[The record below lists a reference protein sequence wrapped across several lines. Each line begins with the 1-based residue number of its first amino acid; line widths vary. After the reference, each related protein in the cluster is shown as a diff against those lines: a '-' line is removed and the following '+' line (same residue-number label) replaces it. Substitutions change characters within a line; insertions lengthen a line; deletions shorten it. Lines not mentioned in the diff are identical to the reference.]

1 MKRVNFE
8 RQYWNQKAESK
19 NVDSEMHDKEIST
32 EEEIDILFKD
42 LDFAPKAI
50 LEIGC
55 GVGRLAIPTALK
67 FSQANVL
74 GIDISEGLLNIA
86 KNRAKNIE
94 ASVNNLGFQHT
105 KGRKLP
111 NDYQSDFI
119 YAVTVFQH
127 IDEGGIKA
135 YISEVGKHLNKNGVF
150 RFQFIEGNEHEP
162 MSHHYQLDEVS
173 KWLNMNDLVITK
185 YDKGLIYQNW
195 TWVTAKKL

>member
-42 LDFAPKAI
+42 LDFAPKDI
-50 LEIGC
+50 L
-55 GVGRLAIPTALK
+55 
-67 FSQANVL
+67 
-74 GIDISEGLLNIA
+74 EGLLNIA